1 MIGCRNCSSADH
13 CLTLNS
19 DNERTPHEVEAET
32 AAYLVAKRTGLLPRS
47 ESYLDGYQ
55 CALGCLDLH
64 RILKVASKV
73 EKHLGLPVPAYRIFA

>member
-13 CLTLNS
+13 CLTLNP
-19 DNERTPHEVEAET
+19 DDERALREVEAET
-32 AAYLVAKRTGLLPRS
+32 VAYLAAKRTGLLPRG

-55 CALGCLDLH
+55 GALDRLDLH

-73 EKHLGLPVPAYRIFA
+73 EKHHGLPFPAYRISA